1 MKLSIKLKLIM
12 TFAFVFL
19 LFGASVITSLNELR
33 NANNQFAELN
43 YEIHK
48 LEVADRLTI
57 DILGTRS
64 AMAGLLIEM
73 ENPPAGLNASL
84 KEDLASYISKIDTD
98 MERMRELAGDPAVL
112 LELDD
117 LSKMIADAQRNITT
131 MLNIYE
137 SNLKSAAYTMFHN
150 QMRDSTRDMVAVIE
164 RIRGHISVSIAG
176 REASVL
182 ESYEASKTKLWIMFA
197 ASVLVG
203 SLAAGTVTLS
213 ISRRVAKTAE
223 LARAMAQGDLTK
235 TLELRGGDEIGQ
247 LQIAINDMVA
257 RLREI
262 VTTVTESAQNLASG
276 ASEMAATSEELAR
289 GATDLASATE
299 EASASVEEMT
309 ANITQSAE
317 NAKTTEGIAAKS
329 AEDALTSGRAV
340 ADAVTAMQTI
350 ADRIMIVQEIARQT
364 DLLALNAAVEAARAG
379 EHGRGFAVVAAEV
392 RKLAERSQTASAE
405 ISSLSASTL
414 RTATSA
420 GTMLQDLVPNIE
432 RTSELVTDI
441 TLASRELA
449 TGSSQI
455 SLSVQQ
461 LDRVTQANTSA
472 SEELSSTA
480 AELSTLAA
488 NLSDTINFFKVEG
501 GAMTSAPEEK
511 HAKVSVAKPGKGSA
525 SASREKAAPESGG
538 FNFDLDIEEDD
549 SDKRFKRRE
558 VA

>member
-1 MKLSIKLKLIM
+1 MKLSIKLKLAM

-19 LFGASVITSLNELR
+19 LFGASVLTSLNELR
-33 NANNQFAELN
+33 SANTQFAELTI
-43 YEIHK
+43 EIDK

-57 DILGTRS
+57 DILGTRA

-73 ENPPAGLNASL
+73 DNAPATLNAELKGSL
-84 KEDLASYISKIDTD
+84 ENYISKINIDIA
-98 MERMRELAGDPAVL
+98 EMRELTSDAAIVT
-112 LELDD
+112 ELDT
-117 LSKMIADAQRNITT
+117 LARMNADAQRQITT
-131 MLNIYE
+131 MLNIFD
-137 SNLKSAAYTMFHN
+137 SNLKSAANTMFHN
-150 QMRDSTRDMVAVIE
+150 QMRDSTREMIAVIDH
-164 RIRGHISVSIAG
+164 IRSVIAVSIEG
-176 REASVL
+176 RENTVRQ
-182 ESYEASKTKLWIMFA
+182 SYEASKTKLWIMFA

-203 SLAAGTVTLS
+203 SAAAGTVTLS

-223 LARAMAQGDLTK
+223 LARAMSKGDLTK

-247 LQIAINDMVA
+247 LQIAINEMVS

-262 VTTVTESAQNLASG
+262 VTAVTESAQNVASG

-317 NAKTTEGIAAKS
+317 NAQTTEGIAAKS
-329 AEDALTSGRAV
+329 AQDALTSGRAV

-420 GTMLQDLVPNIE
+420 GTMLEDLVPNIE

-449 TGSSQI
+449 TGSTQI

-461 LDRVTQANTSA
+461 LDRVTQANTAA

-480 AELSTLAA
+480 VELSSLAA
-488 NLSDTINFFKVEG
+488 NLQETVSFFKVE
-501 GAMTSAPEEK
+501 TSASDAPAIAR
-511 HAKVSVAKPGKGSA
+511 HAPAKDAKPVKTA
-525 SASREKAAPESGG
+525 ASRTRPAEESGG
-538 FNFDLDIEEDD
+538 FDFDMDTAEDEAD
-549 SDKRFKRRE
+549 SRFKRRE